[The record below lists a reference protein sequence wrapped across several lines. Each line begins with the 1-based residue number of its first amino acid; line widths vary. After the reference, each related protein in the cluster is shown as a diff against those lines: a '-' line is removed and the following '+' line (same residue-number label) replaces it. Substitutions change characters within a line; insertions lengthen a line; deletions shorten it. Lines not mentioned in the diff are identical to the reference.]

1 MAYSGPTIADTD
13 YSDIAANTTG
23 TVTVSVTAGCRVIL
37 LVSQS
42 QGAVATFSGATDTQ
56 GNAWTQAVALT
67 AASNRKAYIYH
78 AVAASTGSLT
88 ITATYSSAINW
99 HICGGVLDVA
109 ADLDVTGSFDNSAA
123 GNTFHAA
130 PSGSIDTVANTLLI
144 SLFSLNAAVT
154 TWVVGSGFT
163 AIRSSVT
170 ANYVYHSQYLQSEA
184 GETDQRSGCT
194 TTGSARTGPG
204 VAVAYKAAAA
214 TGGPFPHHTRRHMQ
228 GGLV

>member
-1 MAYSGPTIADTD
+1 MPFTGPTIAASNYTD
-13 YSDIAANTTG
+13 AVTNAAP
-23 TVTVSVTAGCRVIL
+23 TVTVTVTAGCRVL
-37 LVSQS
+37 LPVSQS
-42 QGAVATFSGATDTQ
+42 QSSSATLSGVTDDQ
-56 GNAWTQAVALT
+56 GNTWTQVIVGLT
-67 AASNRKAYIYH
+67 ASSTRKAYIWH
-78 AVAASTGSLT
+78 AVVASSGTLT

-99 HICGGVLDVA
+99 HICAVALSGA
-109 ADLDVTGSFDNSAA
+109 ADLDTSNSLDNSSA

-184 GETDQRSGCT
+184 GETDQRAGCT

-204 VAVAYKAAAA
+204 VVVAYKAVA
-214 TGGPFPHHTRRHMQ
+214 TTSDFLHYLDPLNGGF
-228 GGLV
+228 